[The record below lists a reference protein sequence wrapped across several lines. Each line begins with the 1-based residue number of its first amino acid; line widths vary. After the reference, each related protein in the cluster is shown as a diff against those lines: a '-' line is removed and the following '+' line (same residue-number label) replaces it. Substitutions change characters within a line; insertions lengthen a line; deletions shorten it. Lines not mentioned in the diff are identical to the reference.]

1 MDTDRELNDR
11 RVDDAL
17 RDLFHEAGHR
27 SPQEGF
33 EQRILNRLAVMP
45 QSLASTDGPLIPLM
59 GWLVGGCFVVALV
72 VVALVMPAGRNSP
85 ISEFLQRLPHID
97 PSMDWRSPWMIAL
110 SAAIALLFAMDH
122 LLQRAAAR
130 RTLKH

>member
-17 RDLFHEAGHR
+17 RELFHDAGHR
-27 SPQEGF
+27 SPSEGF

-45 QSLASTDGPLIPLM
+45 PSLARTDEPLIPLM
-59 GWLVGGCFVVALV
+59 GWLVGGSFVVALV
-72 VVALVMPAGRNSP
+72 VMALIMPAGGNSS
-85 ISEFLQRLPHID
+85 ISELLQRLPRFA
-97 PSMDWRSPWMIAL
+97 PAVDWRSPWMIAL
-110 SAAIALLFAMDH
+110 SAAIALFFAMDH